1 MAGNGALDLSIRI
14 MGKVDPSLVTAIKQT
29 KGLTGD
35 LANALT
41 GTKSLGSTVANT
53 LGVIGKTGLGIMAT
67 LTTASAVMIKKTT
80 SMAEEYQAQA
90 ADAVKYVGG
99 IMNDDGSIDPE
110 KRATMEDA
118 ILKMTTQ
125 VPIKRDEM
133 AQIAASLGQSGK
145 SYEQIFLDNQQTGEK
160 SYLYDTARLA
170 AAWDIDA
177 KSAADYMAKWETA
190 FGKTHNQII
199 DIADAINYLGGHMA
213 TTAAEIASVVNTSG
227 GVGQTAGVDLH
238 TTSALA
244 ATMLAMGVNEGKAGT
259 SLNRVFT
266 NITLGNSATDAQV
279 GAWNRLGFDPVQI
292 AKDKVG
298 VYGRLNDDAETLLFI
313 MQDARG
319 VEVPST
325 KVNGDFEIEL
335 SALLAVSNKANISIT
350 VDPQMQALAKM
361 VKAEVEKHNADASA
375 HAATITAAV
384 SAAVKNLSESGEILN
399 EEQVK
404 VLIKEQ
410 VDGGTGGYYGSYEL
424 TLAADGWKPAR
435 SEDDYEN
442 AGGMDYYQCI
452 YDAELSDSASEL
464 VPVGVV
470 SPGSFYTTT
479 KAGVLNGC
487 ETHDGF
493 IRFFAQRIP
502 EADIQATV
510 TLFGKGGGSGETGS
524 VSIGQGLKRDA
535 SGAIAVRIGE
545 GLDFDSANALTVRK
559 ETVMTSEDL
568 LNEEETQQEIVD
580 MLK

>member
-1 MAGNGALDLSIRI
+1 MSWEKSNYTAAGAALLSESLSGGALTITRAVSGTGSADTDLSEETT
-14 MGKVDPSLVTAIKQT
+14 VS
-29 KGLTGD
+29 GD
-35 LANALT
+35 LHELM
-41 GTKSLGSTVANT
+41 L
-53 LGVIGKTGLGIMAT
+53 LGIET
-67 LTTASAVMIKKTT
+67 I
-80 SMAEEYQAQA
+80 E
-90 ADAVKYVGG
+90 D
-99 IMNDDGSIDPE
+99 DDGHPARKVSVHTESGD
-110 KRATMEDA
+110 DA
-118 ILKMTTQ
+118 
-125 VPIKRDEM
+125 
-133 AQIAASLGQSGK
+133 
-145 SYEQIFLDNQQTGEK
+145 
-160 SYLYDTARLA
+160 YL
-170 AAWDIDA
+170 
-177 KSAADYMAKWETA
+177 M
-190 FGKTHNQII
+190 H
-199 DIADAINYLGGHMA
+199 
-213 TTAAEIASVVNTSG
+213 
-227 GVGQTAGVDLH
+227 
-238 TTSALA
+238 
-244 ATMLAMGVNEGKAGT
+244 
-259 SLNRVFT
+259 
-266 NITLGNSATDAQV
+266 QV
-279 GAWNRLGFDPVQI
+279 GVF
-292 AKDKVG
+292 
-298 VYGRLNDDAETLLFI
+298 GRLNDGEEVLLFL
-313 MQDARG
+313 MQDERG
-319 VEVPST
+319 VEIPASGTNANFAFDV
-325 KVNGDFEIEL
+325 DI
-335 SALLAVSNKANISIT
+335 LLAVSNKANISLT
-350 VDPQMQALAKM
+350 VAPQMQALMKL
-361 VKAEVEKHNADASA
+361 VKAEIEKHNAAADA

-404 VLIKEQ
+404 ALIKEQ
-410 VDGGTGGYYGSYEL
+410 VDGGTGGGYYGSYKL

-452 YDAELSDSASEL
+452 YDAELSDSTSEL

>member
-1 MAGNGALDLSIRI
+1 MSWEKSNYTAAGAALLSESLSGGALTITRAVSGTGSADTDLSEETT
-14 MGKVDPSLVTAIKQT
+14 VS
-29 KGLTGD
+29 GD
-35 LANALT
+35 LHELM
-41 GTKSLGSTVANT
+41 L
-53 LGVIGKTGLGIMAT
+53 LGIET
-67 LTTASAVMIKKTT
+67 I
-80 SMAEEYQAQA
+80 E
-90 ADAVKYVGG
+90 D
-99 IMNDDGSIDPE
+99 DDGHPARKVSVHTESGD
-110 KRATMEDA
+110 DA
-118 ILKMTTQ
+118 
-125 VPIKRDEM
+125 
-133 AQIAASLGQSGK
+133 
-145 SYEQIFLDNQQTGEK
+145 
-160 SYLYDTARLA
+160 YL
-170 AAWDIDA
+170 
-177 KSAADYMAKWETA
+177 M
-190 FGKTHNQII
+190 H
-199 DIADAINYLGGHMA
+199 
-213 TTAAEIASVVNTSG
+213 
-227 GVGQTAGVDLH
+227 
-238 TTSALA
+238 
-244 ATMLAMGVNEGKAGT
+244 
-259 SLNRVFT
+259 
-266 NITLGNSATDAQV
+266 QV
-279 GAWNRLGFDPVQI
+279 GVF
-292 AKDKVG
+292 
-298 VYGRLNDDAETLLFI
+298 GRLNDGEEVLLFL
-313 MQDARG
+313 MQDERG
-319 VEVPST
+319 VEIPASGTNANFAFDV
-325 KVNGDFEIEL
+325 DI
-335 SALLAVSNKANISIT
+335 LLAVSNKANISLT
-350 VDPQMQALAKM
+350 VAPQVQALMKL
-361 VKAEVEKHNADASA
+361 VKAEIEKHNADASA
-375 HAATITAAV
+375 HATTITAAV

-404 VLIKEQ
+404 ALIKEQ
-410 VDGGTGGYYGSYEL
+410 LDGGTGGGYYGSYKL

-452 YDAELSDSASEL
+452 YDAELSDSTSEL

>member
-1 MAGNGALDLSIRI
+1 MSWEKSNYTATGAALLSESLSGGALTITRAVSGTGSADTDLSEETT
-14 MGKVDPSLVTAIKQT
+14 VS
-29 KGLTGD
+29 GD
-35 LANALT
+35 LHELM
-41 GTKSLGSTVANT
+41 L
-53 LGVIGKTGLGIMAT
+53 LGIET
-67 LTTASAVMIKKTT
+67 I
-80 SMAEEYQAQA
+80 E
-90 ADAVKYVGG
+90 D
-99 IMNDDGSIDPE
+99 DDGHPARKVSVHTESGD
-110 KRATMEDA
+110 DA
-118 ILKMTTQ
+118 
-125 VPIKRDEM
+125 
-133 AQIAASLGQSGK
+133 
-145 SYEQIFLDNQQTGEK
+145 
-160 SYLYDTARLA
+160 YL
-170 AAWDIDA
+170 
-177 KSAADYMAKWETA
+177 M
-190 FGKTHNQII
+190 H
-199 DIADAINYLGGHMA
+199 
-213 TTAAEIASVVNTSG
+213 
-227 GVGQTAGVDLH
+227 
-238 TTSALA
+238 
-244 ATMLAMGVNEGKAGT
+244 
-259 SLNRVFT
+259 
-266 NITLGNSATDAQV
+266 QV
-279 GAWNRLGFDPVQI
+279 GVF
-292 AKDKVG
+292 
-298 VYGRLNDDAETLLFI
+298 GRLNDGEEVLLFL
-313 MQDARG
+313 MQDERG
-319 VEVPST
+319 VEIPASGTNANFAFDV
-325 KVNGDFEIEL
+325 DI
-335 SALLAVSNKANISIT
+335 LLAVSNKANISLT
-350 VDPQMQALAKM
+350 VAPQMQALMKL
-361 VKAEVEKHNADASA
+361 VKAEIEKHNAAADA

-404 VLIKEQ
+404 ALIKEQ
-410 VDGGTGGYYGSYEL
+410 VDGGTGGGYYGSYKL

-452 YDAELSDSASEL
+452 YDAELSDSTSEL

>member
-1 MAGNGALDLSIRI
+1 MSWEKSNYTATGAALLSESLSGGALTITRAVSGTGSADTDLSEETT
-14 MGKVDPSLVTAIKQT
+14 VS
-29 KGLTGD
+29 GD
-35 LANALT
+35 LHELM
-41 GTKSLGSTVANT
+41 L
-53 LGVIGKTGLGIMAT
+53 LGIET
-67 LTTASAVMIKKTT
+67 I
-80 SMAEEYQAQA
+80 E
-90 ADAVKYVGG
+90 D
-99 IMNDDGSIDPE
+99 DDGHPARKVSVHTESGD
-110 KRATMEDA
+110 DA
-118 ILKMTTQ
+118 
-125 VPIKRDEM
+125 
-133 AQIAASLGQSGK
+133 
-145 SYEQIFLDNQQTGEK
+145 
-160 SYLYDTARLA
+160 YL
-170 AAWDIDA
+170 
-177 KSAADYMAKWETA
+177 M
-190 FGKTHNQII
+190 H
-199 DIADAINYLGGHMA
+199 
-213 TTAAEIASVVNTSG
+213 
-227 GVGQTAGVDLH
+227 
-238 TTSALA
+238 
-244 ATMLAMGVNEGKAGT
+244 
-259 SLNRVFT
+259 
-266 NITLGNSATDAQV
+266 QV
-279 GAWNRLGFDPVQI
+279 GVF
-292 AKDKVG
+292 
-298 VYGRLNDDAETLLFI
+298 GRLNDGEEVLLFL
-313 MQDARG
+313 MQDERG
-319 VEVPST
+319 VEIPASGTNANFAFDV
-325 KVNGDFEIEL
+325 DI
-335 SALLAVSNKANISIT
+335 LLAVSNKANISLT
-350 VDPQMQALAKM
+350 VAPQVQALMKL
-361 VKAEVEKHNADASA
+361 VEAEIKKHNADVDA

-404 VLIKEQ
+404 ALIKEQ
-410 VDGGTGGYYGSYEL
+410 VDGGTGGGYYGSYKL

-452 YDAELSDSASEL
+452 YDAELSDSTSEL

>member
-1 MAGNGALDLSIRI
+1 MSWEKSNYTAAGAALLSESLSGGALVITRAVSGTGTADADLSEE
-14 MGKVDPSLVTAIKQT
+14 
-29 KGLTGD
+29 TGVSGETHD
-35 LANALT
+35 LKL
-41 GTKSLGSTVANT
+41 LDIETVESN
-53 LGVIGKTGLGIMAT
+53 
-67 LTTASAVMIKKTT
+67 
-80 SMAEEYQAQA
+80 
-90 ADAVKYVGG
+90 
-99 IMNDDGSIDPE
+99 
-110 KRATMEDA
+110 
-118 ILKMTTQ
+118 
-125 VPIKRDEM
+125 
-133 AQIAASLGQSGK
+133 
-145 SYEQIFLDNQQTGEK
+145 GE
-160 SYLYDTARLA
+160 TARRVK
-170 AAWDIDA
+170 IQITG
-177 KSAADYMAKWETA
+177 ADETYIM
-190 FGKTHNQII
+190 HQ
-199 DIADAINYLGGHMA
+199 
-213 TTAAEIASVVNTSG
+213 
-227 GVGQTAGVDLH
+227 
-238 TTSALA
+238 
-244 ATMLAMGVNEGKAGT
+244 
-259 SLNRVFT
+259 
-266 NITLGNSATDAQV
+266 
-279 GAWNRLGFDPVQI
+279 
-292 AKDKVG
+292 VG

-313 MQDARG
+313 MQDERG

-350 VDPQMQALAKM
+350 VDPQMQALAKL
-361 VKAEVEKHNADASA
+361 VKAEIEKHNANADA
-375 HAATITAAV
+375 HATTITAAV

-404 VLIKEQ
+404 ALIKEQ

>member
-1 MAGNGALDLSIRI
+1 MSWEKSNYTAAGAALLSESLSGGALTITRAVSGTGSADTDLSEETT
-14 MGKVDPSLVTAIKQT
+14 VS
-29 KGLTGD
+29 GD
-35 LANALT
+35 LHELM
-41 GTKSLGSTVANT
+41 L
-53 LGVIGKTGLGIMAT
+53 LGIET
-67 LTTASAVMIKKTT
+67 I
-80 SMAEEYQAQA
+80 E
-90 ADAVKYVGG
+90 D
-99 IMNDDGSIDPE
+99 DDGHPARKVSVHTESGD
-110 KRATMEDA
+110 DA
-118 ILKMTTQ
+118 
-125 VPIKRDEM
+125 
-133 AQIAASLGQSGK
+133 
-145 SYEQIFLDNQQTGEK
+145 
-160 SYLYDTARLA
+160 YL
-170 AAWDIDA
+170 
-177 KSAADYMAKWETA
+177 M
-190 FGKTHNQII
+190 H
-199 DIADAINYLGGHMA
+199 
-213 TTAAEIASVVNTSG
+213 
-227 GVGQTAGVDLH
+227 
-238 TTSALA
+238 
-244 ATMLAMGVNEGKAGT
+244 
-259 SLNRVFT
+259 
-266 NITLGNSATDAQV
+266 QV
-279 GAWNRLGFDPVQI
+279 GVF
-292 AKDKVG
+292 
-298 VYGRLNDDAETLLFI
+298 GRLNDEDEVLLFL
-313 MQDARG
+313 MQDERG
-319 VEVPST
+319 I
-325 KVNGDFEIEL
+325 EIPA
-335 SALLAVSNKANISIT
+335 SGTNANFAFDVDILLAVSNKANISLT
-350 VDPQMQALAKM
+350 AAPQVQALMKL
-361 VKAEVEKHNADASA
+361 VKAEIEKHNAAADA

-404 VLIKEQ
+404 ALIKEQ
-410 VDGGTGGYYGSYEL
+410 VDGGTGGGYYGSYKL

-452 YDAELSDSASEL
+452 YDAELSDSTSEL

>member
-1 MAGNGALDLSIRI
+1 MSWEKSNYTATGAALLSESLSGGALTITRAVSGTGSVDTDLSEETT
-14 MGKVDPSLVTAIKQT
+14 VS
-29 KGLTGD
+29 GD
-35 LANALT
+35 LHELM
-41 GTKSLGSTVANT
+41 L
-53 LGVIGKTGLGIMAT
+53 LGIET
-67 LTTASAVMIKKTT
+67 I
-80 SMAEEYQAQA
+80 E
-90 ADAVKYVGG
+90 D
-99 IMNDDGSIDPE
+99 DDGHPARKVSVHTESGD
-110 KRATMEDA
+110 DA
-118 ILKMTTQ
+118 
-125 VPIKRDEM
+125 
-133 AQIAASLGQSGK
+133 
-145 SYEQIFLDNQQTGEK
+145 
-160 SYLYDTARLA
+160 YL
-170 AAWDIDA
+170 
-177 KSAADYMAKWETA
+177 M
-190 FGKTHNQII
+190 H
-199 DIADAINYLGGHMA
+199 
-213 TTAAEIASVVNTSG
+213 
-227 GVGQTAGVDLH
+227 
-238 TTSALA
+238 
-244 ATMLAMGVNEGKAGT
+244 
-259 SLNRVFT
+259 
-266 NITLGNSATDAQV
+266 QV
-279 GAWNRLGFDPVQI
+279 GVF
-292 AKDKVG
+292 
-298 VYGRLNDDAETLLFI
+298 GRLNDGEEVLLFL
-313 MQDARG
+313 MQDERG
-319 VEVPST
+319 VEIPASGTNANFAFDV
-325 KVNGDFEIEL
+325 DI
-335 SALLAVSNKANISIT
+335 LLAVSNKANISLT
-350 VDPQMQALAKM
+350 VAPQVQALMKL
-361 VKAEVEKHNADASA
+361 VEAEIKKHNANADA

-404 VLIKEQ
+404 ALIKEQ

-452 YDAELSDSASEL
+452 YDAELSDSTSEL

>member
-1 MAGNGALDLSIRI
+1 MSWEKSNYTAAGAALLSESLSGGALKITRAVSGTGSADTDLSEETT
-14 MGKVDPSLVTAIKQT
+14 VS
-29 KGLTGD
+29 GD
-35 LANALT
+35 LHELM
-41 GTKSLGSTVANT
+41 L
-53 LGVIGKTGLGIMAT
+53 LGIET
-67 LTTASAVMIKKTT
+67 I
-80 SMAEEYQAQA
+80 E
-90 ADAVKYVGG
+90 D
-99 IMNDDGSIDPE
+99 DDGHPARKVSVHTESGD
-110 KRATMEDA
+110 DA
-118 ILKMTTQ
+118 
-125 VPIKRDEM
+125 
-133 AQIAASLGQSGK
+133 
-145 SYEQIFLDNQQTGEK
+145 
-160 SYLYDTARLA
+160 YL
-170 AAWDIDA
+170 
-177 KSAADYMAKWETA
+177 M
-190 FGKTHNQII
+190 H
-199 DIADAINYLGGHMA
+199 
-213 TTAAEIASVVNTSG
+213 
-227 GVGQTAGVDLH
+227 
-238 TTSALA
+238 
-244 ATMLAMGVNEGKAGT
+244 
-259 SLNRVFT
+259 
-266 NITLGNSATDAQV
+266 QV
-279 GAWNRLGFDPVQI
+279 GVF
-292 AKDKVG
+292 
-298 VYGRLNDDAETLLFI
+298 GRLNDGEEVLLFL
-313 MQDARG
+313 MQDERG
-319 VEVPST
+319 VEIPASGTNANFAFDV
-325 KVNGDFEIEL
+325 DI
-335 SALLAVSNKANISIT
+335 LLAVSNKANISLT
-350 VDPQMQALAKM
+350 LAPQVQALMKL
-361 VKAEVEKHNADASA
+361 VKAEIEKHNANADA

-404 VLIKEQ
+404 ALIKEQ
-410 VDGGTGGYYGSYEL
+410 VDGGTGGGYYGSYEL

-452 YDAELSDSASEL
+452 YDAELSDSTSEL

-510 TLFGKGGGSGETGS
+510 TLFGKGGSSGETGS

>member
-1 MAGNGALDLSIRI
+1 MSWEKSNYTAAGAALLSESLSGGALVITRAVSGTGTADADLSEE
-14 MGKVDPSLVTAIKQT
+14 
-29 KGLTGD
+29 TGVSGETHD
-35 LANALT
+35 LKL
-41 GTKSLGSTVANT
+41 LDIETVESN
-53 LGVIGKTGLGIMAT
+53 
-67 LTTASAVMIKKTT
+67 
-80 SMAEEYQAQA
+80 
-90 ADAVKYVGG
+90 
-99 IMNDDGSIDPE
+99 
-110 KRATMEDA
+110 
-118 ILKMTTQ
+118 
-125 VPIKRDEM
+125 
-133 AQIAASLGQSGK
+133 
-145 SYEQIFLDNQQTGEK
+145 GE
-160 SYLYDTARLA
+160 TARRVK
-170 AAWDIDA
+170 IQITG
-177 KSAADYMAKWETA
+177 ADETYIM
-190 FGKTHNQII
+190 HQ
-199 DIADAINYLGGHMA
+199 
-213 TTAAEIASVVNTSG
+213 
-227 GVGQTAGVDLH
+227 
-238 TTSALA
+238 
-244 ATMLAMGVNEGKAGT
+244 
-259 SLNRVFT
+259 
-266 NITLGNSATDAQV
+266 
-279 GAWNRLGFDPVQI
+279 
-292 AKDKVG
+292 VG

-313 MQDARG
+313 MQDERG

-361 VKAEVEKHNADASA
+361 VRAEVEKHNKDASA
-375 HAATITAAV
+375 HTEAITAAV
-384 SAAVKNLSESGEILN
+384 GNAMESLKESGDVVS

-404 VLIKEQ
+404 ALIKEQ
-410 VDGGTGGYYGSYEL
+410 VDGGTGGGYYGSYEL

-452 YDAELSDSASEL
+452 YDAELSDSTSEL

-493 IRFFAQRIP
+493 IRFFSQRIP
-502 EADIQATV
+502 SDNIQATV

>member
-1 MAGNGALDLSIRI
+1 MSWEKSNYTAAGAALLSESLSGGALTITRAVSGTGSADTDLSEETT
-14 MGKVDPSLVTAIKQT
+14 VS
-29 KGLTGD
+29 GD
-35 LANALT
+35 LHELM
-41 GTKSLGSTVANT
+41 L
-53 LGVIGKTGLGIMAT
+53 LGIET
-67 LTTASAVMIKKTT
+67 I
-80 SMAEEYQAQA
+80 E
-90 ADAVKYVGG
+90 D
-99 IMNDDGSIDPE
+99 DDGHPARKVSVHTESGD
-110 KRATMEDA
+110 DA
-118 ILKMTTQ
+118 
-125 VPIKRDEM
+125 
-133 AQIAASLGQSGK
+133 
-145 SYEQIFLDNQQTGEK
+145 
-160 SYLYDTARLA
+160 YL
-170 AAWDIDA
+170 
-177 KSAADYMAKWETA
+177 M
-190 FGKTHNQII
+190 H
-199 DIADAINYLGGHMA
+199 
-213 TTAAEIASVVNTSG
+213 
-227 GVGQTAGVDLH
+227 
-238 TTSALA
+238 
-244 ATMLAMGVNEGKAGT
+244 
-259 SLNRVFT
+259 
-266 NITLGNSATDAQV
+266 QV
-279 GAWNRLGFDPVQI
+279 GVF
-292 AKDKVG
+292 
-298 VYGRLNDDAETLLFI
+298 GRLNDGEEVLLFL
-313 MQDARG
+313 MQDERG
-319 VEVPST
+319 VEIPASGTNANFAFDV
-325 KVNGDFEIEL
+325 DI
-335 SALLAVSNKANISIT
+335 LLAVSNKANISLT
-350 VDPQMQALAKM
+350 LAPQMQALMKL
-361 VKAEVEKHNADASA
+361 VKAEIEKHNAAADA

-404 VLIKEQ
+404 ALIKEQ
-410 VDGGTGGYYGSYEL
+410 VDGGTGGGYYGSYKL

-452 YDAELSDSASEL
+452 YDAELSDSTSEL

>member
-1 MAGNGALDLSIRI
+1 MSWEKSNYTAAGAALLSESLSGGALTITRAVSGTGSADTDLSEETT
-14 MGKVDPSLVTAIKQT
+14 VS
-29 KGLTGD
+29 GD
-35 LANALT
+35 LHELM
-41 GTKSLGSTVANT
+41 L
-53 LGVIGKTGLGIMAT
+53 LGIET
-67 LTTASAVMIKKTT
+67 I
-80 SMAEEYQAQA
+80 E
-90 ADAVKYVGG
+90 D
-99 IMNDDGSIDPE
+99 DDGHPARKVSVHTESGD
-110 KRATMEDA
+110 DA
-118 ILKMTTQ
+118 
-125 VPIKRDEM
+125 
-133 AQIAASLGQSGK
+133 
-145 SYEQIFLDNQQTGEK
+145 
-160 SYLYDTARLA
+160 YL
-170 AAWDIDA
+170 
-177 KSAADYMAKWETA
+177 M
-190 FGKTHNQII
+190 H
-199 DIADAINYLGGHMA
+199 
-213 TTAAEIASVVNTSG
+213 
-227 GVGQTAGVDLH
+227 
-238 TTSALA
+238 
-244 ATMLAMGVNEGKAGT
+244 
-259 SLNRVFT
+259 
-266 NITLGNSATDAQV
+266 QV
-279 GAWNRLGFDPVQI
+279 GVF
-292 AKDKVG
+292 
-298 VYGRLNDDAETLLFI
+298 GRLNDGEEVLLFL
-313 MQDARG
+313 MQDERG
-319 VEVPST
+319 VEIPASGTNANFAFDV
-325 KVNGDFEIEL
+325 DI
-335 SALLAVSNKANISIT
+335 LLAVSNKANISLT
-350 VDPQMQALAKM
+350 VAPQVQALMKL
-361 VKAEVEKHNADASA
+361 VEAEIKKHNADADA

-384 SAAVKNLSESGEILN
+384 STAVKNLSESGEILN

-404 VLIKEQ
+404 ALIKEQ
-410 VDGGTGGYYGSYEL
+410 VDGGTGGGYYGSYEL

-452 YDAELSDSASEL
+452 YDAELSDSTSEL

>member
-1 MAGNGALDLSIRI
+1 MSWEKSNYTATGAALLSESLSGGALTITRAVSGTGSADTDLSEETT
-14 MGKVDPSLVTAIKQT
+14 VS
-29 KGLTGD
+29 GD
-35 LANALT
+35 LHELM
-41 GTKSLGSTVANT
+41 L
-53 LGVIGKTGLGIMAT
+53 LGIET
-67 LTTASAVMIKKTT
+67 I
-80 SMAEEYQAQA
+80 E
-90 ADAVKYVGG
+90 D
-99 IMNDDGSIDPE
+99 DDGHPARKVSVHTESGD
-110 KRATMEDA
+110 DA
-118 ILKMTTQ
+118 
-125 VPIKRDEM
+125 
-133 AQIAASLGQSGK
+133 
-145 SYEQIFLDNQQTGEK
+145 
-160 SYLYDTARLA
+160 YL
-170 AAWDIDA
+170 
-177 KSAADYMAKWETA
+177 M
-190 FGKTHNQII
+190 H
-199 DIADAINYLGGHMA
+199 
-213 TTAAEIASVVNTSG
+213 
-227 GVGQTAGVDLH
+227 
-238 TTSALA
+238 
-244 ATMLAMGVNEGKAGT
+244 
-259 SLNRVFT
+259 
-266 NITLGNSATDAQV
+266 QV
-279 GAWNRLGFDPVQI
+279 GVF
-292 AKDKVG
+292 
-298 VYGRLNDDAETLLFI
+298 GRLNDGEEVLLFL
-313 MQDARG
+313 MQDERG
-319 VEVPST
+319 VEIPASGTNANFAFDV
-325 KVNGDFEIEL
+325 DI
-335 SALLAVSNKANISIT
+335 LLAVSNKANISLT
-350 VDPQMQALAKM
+350 VATQVQALMKL
-361 VKAEVEKHNADASA
+361 VEAEIKKHNADVDA

-404 VLIKEQ
+404 ALIKEQ

-452 YDAELSDSASEL
+452 YDAELSDSTSEL

>member
-1 MAGNGALDLSIRI
+1 MSWEKYAYTSAGAAMLSESISGGALTITRAVSGTGTVDTDLSEE
-14 MGKVDPSLVTAIKQT
+14 TAVS
-29 KGLTGD
+29 GD
-35 LANALT
+35 TYELKL
-41 GTKSLGSTVANT
+41 
-53 LGVIGKTGLGIMAT
+53 LGIDT
-67 LTTASAVMIKKTT
+67 V
-80 SMAEEYQAQA
+80 EY
-90 ADAVKYVGG
+90 
-99 IMNDDGSIDPE
+99 E
-110 KRATMEDA
+110 
-118 ILKMTTQ
+118 
-125 VPIKRDEM
+125 
-133 AQIAASLGQSGK
+133 
-145 SYEQIFLDNQQTGEK
+145 GEK
-160 SYLYDTARLA
+160 ARKVSI
-170 AAWDIDA
+170 WTGG
-177 KSAADYMAKWETA
+177 ADKPYFM
-190 FGKTHNQII
+190 HQI
-199 DIADAINYLGGHMA
+199 
-213 TTAAEIASVVNTSG
+213 
-227 GVGQTAGVDLH
+227 GV
-238 TTSALA
+238 
-244 ATMLAMGVNEGKAGT
+244 
-259 SLNRVFT
+259 F
-266 NITLGNSATDAQV
+266 
-279 GAWNRLGFDPVQI
+279 
-292 AKDKVG
+292 
-298 VYGRLNDDAETLLFI
+298 GRLNDDPEDTLLFL
-313 MQDARG
+313 MQDDRG
-319 VEVPST
+319 I
-325 KVNGDFEIEL
+325 EIPAIGTADHEFQI
-335 SALLAVSNKANISIT
+335 AVLLAVSTKANISLT
-350 VDPQMQALAKM
+350 VDPQVQALMKL
-361 VKAEVEKHNADASA
+361 VKAEIEKHNADASA

-404 VLIKEQ
+404 ALIKEQ

-435 SEDDYEN
+435 NEDDYEN

-452 YDAELSDSASEL
+452 YDAELSDSTSEL

-493 IRFFAQRIP
+493 IRFFSQRIP

>member
-1 MAGNGALDLSIRI
+1 MSWEKSNYTAAGAALLSESLSGGALTITRAVSGTGSADTDLSEETT
-14 MGKVDPSLVTAIKQT
+14 VS
-29 KGLTGD
+29 GD
-35 LANALT
+35 LHELM
-41 GTKSLGSTVANT
+41 L
-53 LGVIGKTGLGIMAT
+53 LGIET
-67 LTTASAVMIKKTT
+67 I
-80 SMAEEYQAQA
+80 E
-90 ADAVKYVGG
+90 D
-99 IMNDDGSIDPE
+99 DDGHPARKVSVHTESGD
-110 KRATMEDA
+110 DA
-118 ILKMTTQ
+118 
-125 VPIKRDEM
+125 
-133 AQIAASLGQSGK
+133 
-145 SYEQIFLDNQQTGEK
+145 
-160 SYLYDTARLA
+160 YL
-170 AAWDIDA
+170 
-177 KSAADYMAKWETA
+177 M
-190 FGKTHNQII
+190 H
-199 DIADAINYLGGHMA
+199 
-213 TTAAEIASVVNTSG
+213 
-227 GVGQTAGVDLH
+227 
-238 TTSALA
+238 
-244 ATMLAMGVNEGKAGT
+244 
-259 SLNRVFT
+259 
-266 NITLGNSATDAQV
+266 QV
-279 GAWNRLGFDPVQI
+279 GVF
-292 AKDKVG
+292 
-298 VYGRLNDDAETLLFI
+298 GRLNDGEEVLLFL
-313 MQDARG
+313 MQDERG
-319 VEVPST
+319 VEIPASGTNANFAFDV
-325 KVNGDFEIEL
+325 DI
-335 SALLAVSNKANISIT
+335 LLAVSNKANISLT
-350 VDPQMQALAKM
+350 LAPQVQALMKL
-361 VKAEVEKHNADASA
+361 VKAEIEKHNAAADA

-404 VLIKEQ
+404 ALIKEQ
-410 VDGGTGGYYGSYEL
+410 VDGGTGGGYYGSYKL
-424 TLAADGWKPAR
+424 TLAADEWKPAR

-452 YDAELSDSASEL
+452 YDAELSDSTSEL